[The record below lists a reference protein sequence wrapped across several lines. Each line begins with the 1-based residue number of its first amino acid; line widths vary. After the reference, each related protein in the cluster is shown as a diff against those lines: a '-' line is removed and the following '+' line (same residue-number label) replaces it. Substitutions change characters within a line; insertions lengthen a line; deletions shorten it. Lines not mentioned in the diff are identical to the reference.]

1 MSDFQ
6 CKAGALIARKQ
17 LGGGTRKHILRTLA
31 DLSNA
36 KGFIT
41 ASVPEIGAVAEV
53 ADRTVQNHLKA
64 FLAEGL
70 IEKRGETGGV
80 GRKHNVY
87 SLNLDAISGL
97 KDTDLHRSN
106 ENTGAAN
113 APRKAVSPVQEIPF
127 TGAFND
133 AAPVQQMHPLYVE
146 DISLPLEVD
155 HIGSDQRASAP
166 EPLVALV
173 VKADWPARLEQ
184 ALERAGKAINAA
196 SPGLRHYADLRRLCE
211 PAKGVPCDWEHD
223 VLPAIDKVAASFL
236 RSGKTLRA
244 WTLIEEH
251 AVENRN
257 NRLRGLSE
265 PQSELFS
272 DAAGADNVEHFDVE
286 RTRQDH
292 RKPQGGKRGS
302 GGRNPVSPFD
312 GVRELIN
319 RAREDERR
327 QRNDGMDQPHMR
339 YIGGA

>member
-1 MSDFQ
+1 MDFS

-41 ASVPEIGAVAEV
+41 ASVPEIGAMAEV
-53 ADRTVQNHLKA
+53 ADRTVQNHIKA

-70 IEKRGETGGV
+70 IEKRGETGGI

-87 SLNLDAISGL
+87 SLNLDAISAL
-97 KDTDLHRSN
+97 KDAEMHRST
-106 ENTGAAN
+106 ENTGAGN
-113 APRKAVSPVQEIPF
+113 APRKVVSPVQEIPC
-127 TGAFND
+127 TGAYND
-133 AAPVQQMHPLYVE
+133 AAPVQEMHPLKVE
-146 DISLPLEVD
+146 ILSPTVELG
-155 HIGSDQRASAP
+155 HIGSDQPER
-166 EPLVALV
+166 EPLVAIV
-173 VKADWPARLEQ
+173 VKADWPARLEE
-184 ALERAGKAINAA
+184 ALARAGKAINAA
-196 SPGLRHYADLRRLCE
+196 SPGVRHYADLRRLCE
-211 PAKGVPCDWEHD
+211 PAKGTPCDWELD
-223 VLPAIDKVAASFL
+223 VLPAIDKVSASFL
-236 RSGKTLRA
+236 RSGKTFRA

-251 AVENRN
+251 AVANRD
-257 NRLRGLSE
+257 NRLRGLAE